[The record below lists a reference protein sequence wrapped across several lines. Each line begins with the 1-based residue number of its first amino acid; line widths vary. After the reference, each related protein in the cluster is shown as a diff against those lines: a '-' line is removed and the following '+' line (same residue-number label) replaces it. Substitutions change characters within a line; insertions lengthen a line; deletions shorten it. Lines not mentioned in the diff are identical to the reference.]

1 MTNYT
6 KMLDLYSSSSHIKH
20 NLCNLP
26 LHKKY
31 RSHFEIIGLVLEAVK
46 DKGTARFSIM
56 KHADINCA
64 QLKKYLQALIDI
76 GFIQAD
82 IKEGRVAYRATEKGL
97 DFLRQYYVL
106 LGMLLSAS
114 TRNNPT
120 SIVYETE
127 YDTFDRQQRSIAQ
140 IVAHL
145 RHAP

>member
-1 MTNYT
+1 MVNYT
-6 KMLDLYSSSSHIKH
+6 NMP
-20 NLCNLP
+20 NLCLP

-31 RSHFEIIGLVLEAVK
+31 NSCRLPLRKKYRSYFEIIGLVLEAVK
-46 DKGTARFSIM
+46 DNGTARFSIM
-56 KHADINCA
+56 KYADINCA

-82 IKEGRVAYRATEKGL
+82 MKEGRVAYRATEKGL

-114 TRNNPT
+114 TRNKPT
-120 SIVYETE
+120 SIVHETE
-127 YDTFDRQQRSIAQ
+127 YDASNRQQRSTAQ

>member
-1 MTNYT
+1 MVNYT
-6 KMLDLYSSSSHIKH
+6 NMP
-20 NLCNLP
+20 NLCLP

-31 RSHFEIIGLVLEAVK
+31 NSCGLPLRKKYRGPFEIIGLVLEAVK
-46 DKGTARFSIM
+46 DNGTARFSIM
-56 KHADINCA
+56 KYADINCA

-76 GFIQAD
+76 GFIQTD
-82 IKEGRVAYRATEKGL
+82 MKEGRVAYRATVEGL

-127 YDTFDRQQRSIAQ
+127 FDAFNRQQRSAAQ
-140 IVAHL
+140 VVAHL
-145 RHAP
+145 RHPP

>member
-1 MTNYT
+1 MVNYT
-6 KMLDLYSSSSHIKH
+6 NMPSSCLPLHKKYNS
-20 NLCNLP
+20 CRLP

-46 DKGTARFSIM
+46 DNGITRFSIM
-56 KHADINCA
+56 KYADINCA
-64 QLKKYLQALIDI
+64 QLKKYLQALINI

-82 IKEGRVAYRATEKGL
+82 MKEGRVAYRATEKGL
-97 DFLRQYYVL
+97 EFLRQYYVL

-114 TRNNPT
+114 TRSKSI
-120 SIVYETE
+120 SIVHETE
-127 YDTFDRQQRSIAQ
+127 YDAFNRQQRSTAQ

>member
-1 MTNYT
+1 MANYT
-6 KMLDLYSSSSHIKH
+6 NISKPSLPSHKKY
-20 NLCNLP
+20 NSCRLP

-31 RSHFEIIGLVLEAVK
+31 RSNFEIIGLVLEAVK
-46 DKGTARFSIM
+46 DNGTTRFFIM
-56 KHADINCA
+56 KYANINCA

-82 IKEGRVAYRATEKGL
+82 MKEGRVAYRSTEKGVE
-97 DFLRQYYVL
+97 FLRQYYVL

-120 SIVYETE
+120 SIVYEKE
-127 YDTFDRQQRSIAQ
+127 FDPFNRQQRSAAQ
-140 IVAHL
+140 VVAHL